1 MSLVSLVSCAKGY
14 IVKGLYLLRQF
25 ATDHNYDKY
34 KYGSRDLVDVTHHV
48 LLIRRYFMSQRP
60 LDVLN
65 EALNS
70 PVIVRLKGGREFRGE
85 LQGYDMH
92 MNLVLDNAEELK
104 ENEQSKKLGTI
115 IVRGDTVVYVSP

>member
-1 MSLVSLVSCAKGY
+1 
-14 IVKGLYLLRQF
+14 
-25 ATDHNYDKY
+25 
-34 KYGSRDLVDVTHHV
+34 
-48 LLIRRYFMSQRP
+48 MSQRP

-65 EALNS
+65 DALNS

-104 ENEQSKKLGTI
+104 ENESSKKLGTI

>member
-1 MSLVSLVSCAKGY
+1 
-14 IVKGLYLLRQF
+14 
-25 ATDHNYDKY
+25 
-34 KYGSRDLVDVTHHV
+34 
-48 LLIRRYFMSQRP
+48 MSQRP

-65 EALNS
+65 DALNS
-70 PVIVRLKGGREFRGE
+70 PVIVRLKGGSEFRGE

-104 ENEQSKKLGTI
+104 ENEESKKLGTI

>member
-1 MSLVSLVSCAKGY
+1 
-14 IVKGLYLLRQF
+14 
-25 ATDHNYDKY
+25 
-34 KYGSRDLVDVTHHV
+34 
-48 LLIRRYFMSQRP
+48 MSQRP

-65 EALNS
+65 DVLNS

-104 ENEQSKKLGTI
+104 ENEESKKLGTI